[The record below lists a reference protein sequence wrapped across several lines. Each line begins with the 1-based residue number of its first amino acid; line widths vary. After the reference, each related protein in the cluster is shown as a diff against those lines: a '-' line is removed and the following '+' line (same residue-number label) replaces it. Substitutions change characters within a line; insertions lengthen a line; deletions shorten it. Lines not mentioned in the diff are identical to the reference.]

1 MEIFLLIWLIKLF
14 RRKSSESEDKFDNG
28 LKMICYL
35 PPSEI
40 QRQERRFLLEL
51 LIIATV
57 ILMPFVLWL
66 VAF

>member
-1 MEIFLLIWLIKLF
+1 MKLF
-14 RRKSSESEDKFDNG
+14 RRKSDKSDHG

-51 LIIATV
+51 LIIAFI

>member
-1 MEIFLLIWLIKLF
+1 MEVFLLIWLMKLF
-14 RRKSSESEDKFDNG
+14 RRKSDKSDHG
-28 LKMICYL
+28 LQMICYL

-51 LIIATV
+51 LIIAFI

>member
-1 MEIFLLIWLIKLF
+1 MKLF
-14 RRKSSESEDKFDNG
+14 RRKSDKSDHG
-28 LKMICYL
+28 LQMICYL

-51 LIIATV
+51 LIIAFI